1 MTSDA
6 AVTVVVADDEA
17 IIRLDLKE
25 ILEDAGY
32 QVVAE
37 TGRGD
42 EAIDLILEHEPDV
55 AILDIKMPG
64 IDGIEVARRIA
75 DSSSTAVLLL
85 TAFSQRDLIQEAREA
100 GVAAYLVKPY
110 RKGELIPAIESVLAR
125 ALEDRI
131 ISEEVEASSPSNG
144 AEDKLETRR
153 VVEQAKAL
161 LMDRDGLTEDEAFT
175 FIQQRA
181 MQTRTRMRDVASTV
195 VRGDDT
201 ST

>member
-1 MTSDA
+1 MTSEA

-32 QVVAE
+32 KIVAE

-75 DSSSTAVLLL
+75 DRSSTAVLLL

-181 MQTRTRMRDVASTV
+181 MQTRTRMRDVASSV

>member
-1 MTSDA
+1 MTSEA

-32 QVVAE
+32 KVVAE

-75 DSSSTAVLLL
+75 DRSSTAVLLL

-181 MQTRTRMRDVASTV
+181 MQTRTRMRDVASSV